1 MLRNENRGGILWLT
15 MDRPPANALNNAF
28 LRELVPTLEDA
39 GADPKVRG
47 VVVRGAGSRF
57 FTAGGD
63 VKEFATLSPEGGLE
77 RVEYGS
83 RLKAALGNL
92 ECPYVCAVNGAA
104 IGSGMEMAA
113 LADFC
118 VASETA
124 RFGMPE
130 INHGLL
136 PMAKGIQQL
145 VRVIGLNNTKDVLFS
160 GDIFDARKGSEI
172 GLVHE
177 IVPYE
182 KLDERAAEWITAMA
196 SKPPELFRALKRTV
210 NECLFMSDA
219 ELEDLTKEHLQS
231 YFGAEESRIKR
242 EDYLERQRSKKT
254 G

>member
-1 MLRNENRGGILWLT
+1 MLLNENKDGILWLT
-15 MDRPPANALNNAF
+15 MDRPPANALSNG
-28 LRELVPTLEDA
+28 LLGELVPVLEAAVTDTSI
-39 GADPKVRG
+39 RG
-47 VVVRGAGSRF
+47 VVLRGAGSRF

-63 VKEFATLSPEGGLE
+63 VKEFATLSQEGGLL

-83 RLKAALGNL
+83 RLKTALANL
-92 ECPYVCAVNGAA
+92 ECPYVCVVNGTA

-118 VASETA
+118 IASETA

-145 VRVIGLNNTKDVLFS
+145 VRVMGLNNTKEVLFS
-160 GDIFDARKGSEI
+160 GEIFDARKGLEM

-177 IVPYE
+177 VMPYE
-182 KLDERAAEWITAMA
+182 KLDERAAEWISTMA
-196 SKPPELFRALKRTV
+196 AKPPELFRALKRTV
-210 NECLFMSDA
+210 NNCLFMSDA
-219 ELEDLTKEHLQS
+219 ELEEQTKSDLKS
-231 YFGAEESRIKR
+231 YFGAEESRSKR
-242 EDYLERQRSKKT
+242 DSYLENQRSKKA